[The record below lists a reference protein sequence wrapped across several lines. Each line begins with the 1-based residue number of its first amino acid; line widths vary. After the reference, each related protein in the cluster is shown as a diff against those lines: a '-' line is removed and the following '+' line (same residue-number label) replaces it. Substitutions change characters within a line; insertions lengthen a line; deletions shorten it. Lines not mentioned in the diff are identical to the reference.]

1 MIRFNIIGFN
11 KSDKGAPRWGDCTII
26 NDKLVIDG
34 YCGIGTT
41 RLISRLKKL
50 KVKDP
55 VLFISHAHY
64 DHYYGIRK
72 IINDTYFEP
81 VALYMYD
88 PHTLNASASSDVKSE
103 INTMK
108 KIMQEANDRGI
119 PVKFLK
125 DGDHVEYGDIK
136 FDVYRDQP
144 AYKGNSDAYIN
155 DGSLCFWFPDLLYL
169 TTGDAGLEC
178 AQKHNLKPLFIKIGH
193 HGNDCPRAMSTWLYK
208 NGCRYCWDNDVS
220 GNYTQFLMT
229 GREDCIGVGMKYFS
243 CIGDLNMVACS
254 GKMNIYKDFQ
264 AYTYECGYKGKNL
277 LKGADPDIVVSVLK
291 GLAGSSNARIT
302 YLLDKS
308 YNPFSVQNK
317 VNQVFNTAASIK
329 NGTLDWGTNEERYQM
344 INSSLGSGYAPIVQ
358 KQINVLY
365 GIDKW

>member
-26 NDKLVIDG
+26 DDGMNYLVIDG

-50 KVKDP
+50 KVKYP

-108 KIMQEANDRGI
+108 KIMQEANDREI

-125 DGDHVEYGDIK
+125 DGDRVEYGDIK

-169 TTGDAGLEC
+169 TTGDAGMWC
-178 AQKHNLKPLFIKIGH
+178 ANRHNLHPVFVKGGH
-193 HGNDCPRAMSTWLYK
+193 HDNDMSGDGLKPSQMAAWLKK
-208 NGCRYCWDNDVS
+208 NGCIYFWDNDISTNV
-220 GNYTQFLMT
+220 TEFLKT
-229 GREDCIGVGMKYFS
+229 GRGVCLNAGMKYFS
-243 CIGDLNMVACS
+243 CIGDLNFIAYA
-254 GKMNIYKDFQ
+254 GKMVIYKDFKTSE
-264 AYTYECGYKGKNL
+264 YKIPYKGAGTLKSANLAAVKNVF
-277 LKGADPDIVVSVLK
+277 KNVYG
-291 GLAGSSNARIT
+291 GGNTRIT
-302 YLLDKS
+302 NLMDAG
-308 YNPFSVQNK
+308 YNPVSVQNQ
-317 VNQVFNTAASIK
+317 VNEIIELVK
-329 NGTLDWGTNEERYQM
+329 G
-344 INSSLGSGYAPIVQ
+344 
-358 KQINVLY
+358 
-365 GIDKW
+365 

>member
-26 NDKLVIDG
+26 DDGMNHLVIDG

-72 IINDTYFEP
+72 IIGDTYFEP
-81 VALYMYD
+81 AALYMYD
-88 PHTLNASASSDVKSE
+88 PHTLNASASSDVKNE

-108 KIMQEANDRGI
+108 KIMQEANGRGI

-155 DGSLCFWFPDLLYL
+155 DGSLCFWFPDLKYL
-169 TTGDAGLEC
+169 TTGDAGMWC
-178 AQKHNLKPLFIKIGH
+178 ANRHNLHPVFVKGGH
-193 HGNDCPRAMSTWLYK
+193 HDNDMSGYGLKPSQMAAWLKK
-208 NGCRYCWDNDVS
+208 NGCIYFWDNDISTNV
-220 GNYTQFLMT
+220 TEFLKT
-229 GREDCIGVGMKYFS
+229 GRGVCLNAGMKYFN
-243 CIGDLNMVACS
+243 CIGDLNFIAYA
-254 GKMNIYKDFQ
+254 GKMVIYKDFKTFE
-264 AYTYECGYKGKNL
+264 YKIPYKGAGTLKSANLAAVKNVF
-277 LKGADPDIVVSVLK
+277 KNVYG
-291 GLAGSSNARIT
+291 GGNTRIT
-302 YLLDKS
+302 NLIDAGY
-308 YNPFSVQNK
+308 YPVSVQNQ
-317 VNQVFNTAASIK
+317 VNEIIK
-329 NGTLDWGTNEERYQM
+329 LVKG
-344 INSSLGSGYAPIVQ
+344 
-358 KQINVLY
+358 
-365 GIDKW
+365 

>member
-26 NDKLVIDG
+26 DDGMNHLVIDG

-72 IINDTYFEP
+72 IIGDTYFEP

-88 PHTLNASASSDVKSE
+88 PHTLDASASSDVKNE

-125 DGDHVEYGDIK
+125 DGDRVEYGDIK

-169 TTGDAGLEC
+169 TTGDAGLDC

-220 GNYTQFLMT
+220 GNYTEFLMT
-229 GREDCIGVGMKYFS
+229 GREDCIGVGMKYFN
-243 CIGDLNMVACS
+243 CIGDLNFVAYG
-254 GKMNIYKDFQ
+254 GKMVIYKDFKTSE
-264 AYTYECGYKGKNL
+264 YKIPYKGAGTLKSANLAVVKNVF
-277 LKGADPDIVVSVLK
+277 KNVYG
-291 GLAGSSNARIT
+291 GGNTRIT
-302 YLLDKS
+302 NLMD
-308 YNPFSVQNK
+308 
-317 VNQVFNTAASIK
+317 A
-329 NGTLDWGTNEERYQM
+329 
-344 INSSLGSGYAPIVQ
+344 GYYPVSVQ
-358 KQINVLY
+358 KQVNEIIKLVR
-365 GIDKW
+365 G

>member
-26 NDKLVIDG
+26 DDGMNHLVIDG

-81 VALYMYD
+81 AALYMYD

-108 KIMQEANDRGI
+108 KIMQEANDREI
-119 PVKFLK
+119 PVNFLK
-125 DGDHVEYGDIK
+125 DGDRVEYGDIK

-155 DGSLCFWFPDLLYL
+155 DGSLCFWFPDQLYL
-169 TTGDAGLEC
+169 TTGDAGLDC
-178 AQKHNLKPLFIKIGH
+178 AQKHNLKPIFIKIGH

-220 GNYTQFLMT
+220 GNYTEFLMT

-243 CIGDLNMVACS
+243 CIGDLNFIAYA
-254 GKMNIYKDFQ
+254 GKMVIYKDFKTSE
-264 AYTYECGYKGKNL
+264 YKIPYKGAGTLKSANLAAVKN
-277 LKGADPDIVVSVLK
+277 VLK
-291 GLAGSSNARIT
+291 NVYGGGNTRIT
-302 YLLDKS
+302 NLMDAGY
-308 YNPFSVQNK
+308 YPVSVQNQ
-317 VNQVFNTAASIK
+317 VNEIIRLVKGLQA
-329 NGTLDWGTNEERYQM
+329 
-344 INSSLGSGYAPIVQ
+344 
-358 KQINVLY
+358 
-365 GIDKW
+365 

>member
-26 NDKLVIDG
+26 DDGMNHLVIDG

-64 DHYYGIRK
+64 DHYCGIRK
-72 IINDTYFEP
+72 IIGDTYFEP

-88 PHTLNASASSDVKSE
+88 PHTLNASASSDVKNE

-108 KIMQEANDRGI
+108 KIMQEASDRGI

-136 FDVYRDQP
+136 FDVYRNQP

-169 TTGDAGLEC
+169 TTGDAGLDC

-193 HGNDCPRAMSTWLYK
+193 HGNNCPRAMSTWLYK

-243 CIGDLNMVACS
+243 CIGDLNFIAYA
-254 GKMNIYKDFQ
+254 GKMVIYKDFK
-264 AYTYECGYKGKNL
+264 TSGYKIPY
-277 LKGADPDIVVSVLK
+277 KGAGTLKSANLAAVKNVLK
-291 GLAGSSNARIT
+291 NVYGGGNARIT
-302 YLLDKS
+302 NLMDANY
-308 YNPFSVQNK
+308 YPVSVQNQ
-317 VNQVFNTAASIK
+317 VNEIIK
-329 NGTLDWGTNEERYQM
+329 LIRG
-344 INSSLGSGYAPIVQ
+344 
-358 KQINVLY
+358 
-365 GIDKW
+365 

>member
-11 KSDKGAPRWGDCTII
+11 KTDKGAPRWGDCTII
-26 NDKLVIDG
+26 DDGMNHLVIDG

-88 PHTLNASASSDVKSE
+88 PHTLNASASSNVKNE

-155 DGSLCFWFPDLLYL
+155 DGSLCFWFPDQLYL
-169 TTGDAGLEC
+169 TTGDAGLDC

-193 HGNDCPRAMSTWLYK
+193 HGNDCPRVMSTWLYK

-220 GNYTQFLMT
+220 GNYTDFLMT

-243 CIGDLNMVACS
+243 CVGDLNFIAYA
-254 GKMNIYKDFQ
+254 GKMVIYKDFKTFE
-264 AYTYECGYKGKNL
+264 YKIPYKGAGTLKSANLAAVKNVF
-277 LKGADPDIVVSVLK
+277 KNVYG
-291 GLAGSSNARIT
+291 GGNTRIT
-302 YLLDKS
+302 NLMDAGY
-308 YNPFSVQNK
+308 YPISVQNQ
-317 VNQVFNTAASIK
+317 VNEIIK
-329 NGTLDWGTNEERYQM
+329 LVKG
-344 INSSLGSGYAPIVQ
+344 
-358 KQINVLY
+358 
-365 GIDKW
+365 

>member
-26 NDKLVIDG
+26 DDGIDHLVIDG

-64 DHYYGIRK
+64 DHYFGIRK

-81 VALYMYD
+81 AALYMYD
-88 PHTLNASASSDVKSE
+88 PHTLDASASSDVKSE

-108 KIMQEANDRGI
+108 KIMQEANAREI

-155 DGSLCFWFPDLLYL
+155 DGSLCFWFPDLKYL
-169 TTGDAGLEC
+169 TTGDAGIEC
-178 AQKHNLKPLFIKIGH
+178 ANKYNLDPVFIKIGH
-193 HGNDCPRAMSTWLYK
+193 HGNDASGYNLKPSEMAPWLYK
-208 NGCRYCWDNDVS
+208 NGCRYCWDNDIS

-229 GREDCIGVGMKYFS
+229 GREDCINAGMKYFN
-243 CIGDLNMVACS
+243 CVGDLNFVAYG
-254 GKMNIYKDFQ
+254 GKMVIYKDFK
-264 AYTYECGYKGKNL
+264 TSEYKIPYNGAGTLKSANLAVVKNVF
-277 LKGADPDIVVSVLK
+277 KNVYG
-291 GLAGSSNARIT
+291 GGNTRIT
-302 YLLDKS
+302 NLIDANYD
-308 YNPFSVQNK
+308 PVSVQNQ
-317 VNQVFNTAASIK
+317 VNEIIK
-329 NGTLDWGTNEERYQM
+329 LVRG
-344 INSSLGSGYAPIVQ
+344 
-358 KQINVLY
+358 
-365 GIDKW
+365 

>member
-26 NDKLVIDG
+26 DDGMNHLVIDG

-88 PHTLNASASSDVKSE
+88 PNTLNASASSDVKSE

-136 FDVYRDQP
+136 FDVYRNQP

-169 TTGDAGLEC
+169 TTGDAGLDC

-193 HGNDCPRAMSTWLYK
+193 HGNDCPRAISTWLYK

-220 GNYTQFLMT
+220 GNYTDFLMT

-243 CIGDLNMVACS
+243 CIGDLNFIAYA
-254 GKMNIYKDFQ
+254 GKMVIYKDFKTSE
-264 AYTYECGYKGKNL
+264 YKIPYKGAGTLKSANLAVVKNVF
-277 LKGADPDIVVSVLK
+277 KNVYG
-291 GLAGSSNARIT
+291 GGNTRIT
-302 YLLDKS
+302 NLMDANY
-308 YNPFSVQNK
+308 YPVSVQNQ
-317 VNQVFNTAASIK
+317 VNEIIK
-329 NGTLDWGTNEERYQM
+329 LVKG
-344 INSSLGSGYAPIVQ
+344 
-358 KQINVLY
+358 
-365 GIDKW
+365 

>member
-26 NDKLVIDG
+26 DDGMNHLVIDG

-55 VLFISHAHY
+55 VLFISHAHH

-108 KIMQEANDRGI
+108 KIMQEAKDRGI

-169 TTGDAGLEC
+169 TTGDAGLDC
-178 AQKHNLKPLFIKIGH
+178 AQKHNLNPIFIKIGH
-193 HGNDCPRAMSTWLYK
+193 HGNNCPRAMSTWLYK

-229 GREDCIGVGMKYFS
+229 GREDCIGVGMKYLS
-243 CIGDLNMVACS
+243 
-254 GKMNIYKDFQ
+254 
-264 AYTYECGYKGKNL
+264 
-277 LKGADPDIVVSVLK
+277 
-291 GLAGSSNARIT
+291 
-302 YLLDKS
+302 
-308 YNPFSVQNK
+308 
-317 VNQVFNTAASIK
+317 
-329 NGTLDWGTNEERYQM
+329 
-344 INSSLGSGYAPIVQ
+344 
-358 KQINVLY
+358 
-365 GIDKW
+365 

>member
-26 NDKLVIDG
+26 DDGMYHLVIDG

-119 PVKFLK
+119 PVRFLE
-125 DGDHVEYGDIK
+125 DGDHLEYGDIK

-155 DGSLCFWFPDLLYL
+155 DGSLCFWFPDQLYL
-169 TTGDAGLEC
+169 TTGDAGLDC

-193 HGNDCPRAMSTWLYK
+193 HGNNCPRAMSTWLYK

-220 GNYTQFLMT
+220 GNYTEFLMT

-243 CIGDLNMVACS
+243 CIGDLNFIAYA
-254 GKMNIYKDFQ
+254 GKMVIYKDFKTSE
-264 AYTYECGYKGKNL
+264 YKIPYKGAGTLKSANLAAVKN
-277 LKGADPDIVVSVLK
+277 VLK
-291 GLAGSSNARIT
+291 NVYGGGNTRIT
-302 YLLDKS
+302 NLMDANY
-308 YNPFSVQNK
+308 YPVSVQNQ
-317 VNQVFNTAASIK
+317 VNEIIK
-329 NGTLDWGTNEERYQM
+329 LVKG
-344 INSSLGSGYAPIVQ
+344 
-358 KQINVLY
+358 
-365 GIDKW
+365 